1 VLPCIR
7 ASKPLSGRGIA
18 HELMDSSSALVRRL
32 SRRDL
37 GIMRGSYTAVMCRG
51 FLHGVE
57 IIKIQ

>member
-18 HELMDSSSALVRRL
+18 HELMNSSSALVRRL

-37 GIMRGSYTAVMCRG
+37 GIMRGSYTTVICRR
-51 FLHGVE
+51 FLHGL
-57 IIKIQ
+57 K